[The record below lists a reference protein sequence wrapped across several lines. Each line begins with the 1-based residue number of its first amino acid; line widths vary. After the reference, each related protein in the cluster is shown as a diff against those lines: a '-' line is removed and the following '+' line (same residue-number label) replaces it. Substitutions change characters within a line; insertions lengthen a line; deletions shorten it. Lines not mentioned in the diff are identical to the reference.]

1 MCQPPV
7 SNESCMLLPNT
18 TNMQE
23 EPTMRVYMDNNAT
36 TKIDPMV
43 KVKMQPFFEE
53 LYGNPNSLH
62 QYGIEVRPYLNQA
75 MGEMYDALGAPDE
88 DDILITS
95 CATESNNTVLKGIYF
110 KYILSNP
117 EKNHIVTT
125 AVEHPCVLDT
135 LHFLSDYGVEVTYVD
150 VDHNGGISAE
160 DIKAAVTD
168 KTLLISMMWANNET
182 GMVFPVEEVSAFAK
196 ENGILFHTDAVQA
209 IGKLPVDLKATSV
222 DYLTFSAH
230 KFHGPKGIGGLYVKK
245 GRELPNLLHGG
256 EQMGGKR
263 AGTLNVA
270 YIVGMGLAMKQ
281 AVNHVEKMNTR
292 VRALR
297 DRLEDALAQIPD
309 TIVVGPRDQRTPNT
323 ILISLRGIE
332 GEAMLWDLNRAGI
345 AASTGSACASESLEA
360 NPIMSAIGED
370 PELAHTAIRLSLSR
384 FTNDEEVD
392 YVIEAFTRAAERLR
406 SISSTYGYTN
416 QKEA

>member
-1 MCQPPV
+1 MK
-7 SNESCMLLPNT
+7 
-18 TNMQE
+18 
-23 EPTMRVYMDNNAT
+23 RVYLDNNAT
-36 TKIDPMV
+36 TKLDPIV

-62 QYGIEVRPYLNQA
+62 QYGMEVRPYLNDA
-75 MGEMYDALGAPDE
+75 MGYMYDALNAPDA

-95 CATESNNTVLKGIYF
+95 CATESNNTVLKGVFF
-110 KYILSNP
+110 KHILRDPS
-117 EKNHIVTT
+117 KNHIITT
-125 AVEHPCVLDT
+125 AVEHPSVLET
-135 LHFLSDYGVEVTYVD
+135 LHFLEENGAEITFVD
-150 VDHNGGISAE
+150 VDENGYVSSERI
-160 DIKAAVTD
+160 AVAITN
-168 KTLLISMMWANNET
+168 KTILISMMWANNET
-182 GMVFPVEEVSAFAK
+182 GMIFPVEEVATLAK
-196 ENGILFHTDAVQA
+196 ERGILFHTDAVQA
-209 IGKLPVDLKATSV
+209 IGKVAIDLTATPI

-230 KFHGPKGIGGLYVKK
+230 KFHGPKGIGALYVRK
-245 GRELPNLLHGG
+245 GSELPNLLHGG

-270 YIVGMGLAMKQ
+270 YIIGMGLAMKQ
-281 AVNHVEKMNTR
+281 SVGHLAKMNSD

-309 TIVVGPRDQRTPNT
+309 TIVVGDRARRTPNT

-332 GEAMLWDLNRAGI
+332 GESMLWDLNRAGI

-384 FTNDEEVD
+384 FTTAEEID
-392 YVIEAFTRAAERLR
+392 YTIDVFTRAAERLR
-406 SISSTYGYTN
+406 AISSTYAYS
-416 QKEA
+416 A

>member
-1 MCQPPV
+1 MKIY
-7 SNESCMLLPNT
+7 L
-18 TNMQE
+18 
-23 EPTMRVYMDNNAT
+23 DNNAT
-36 TKIDPMV
+36 TKIDPLV

-62 QYGIEVRPYLNQA
+62 SYGMEVRPALNEA
-75 MGEMYDALGAPDE
+75 LGAMYDALGAADE

-95 CATESNNTVLKGIYF
+95 CATESNNTVLKGVFF
-110 KYILSNP
+110 KHILPNP
-117 EKNHIVTT
+117 QKNHIITT
-125 AVEHPCVLDT
+125 AVEHPSIQET
-135 LHFLSDYGVEVTYVD
+135 LHFLQQHGVD
-150 VDHNGGISAE
+150 VTFIEVQRDGSI
-160 DIKAAVTD
+160 DPQKIKDAITD
-168 KTLLISMMWANNET
+168 ATVLISMMWANNET
-182 GMVFPVEEVSAFAK
+182 GVVFPVSEVAAIAQEK
-196 ENGILFHTDAVQA
+196 GVLFHTDAVQA
-209 IGKLPVDLKATSV
+209 IGKVPINLGAIPI

-245 GRELPNLLHGG
+245 TKELPNLLHGG

-270 YIVGMGLAMKQ
+270 YIVGMGLAIKQ
-281 AVNHVEKMNTR
+281 AAGHVEIMNTK

-297 DRLEDALAQIPD
+297 DRLEDALAKIPD
-309 TIVVGPRDQRTPNT
+309 TVIVGKDADRTPNT
-323 ILISLRGIE
+323 LLISLRGIE

-384 FTNDEEVD
+384 FTTDEEID
-392 YVIEAFTRAAERLR
+392 YVIDVFTKAANRLR
-406 SISSTYGYTN
+406 SISSTYGYKN
-416 QKEA
+416 EVG